1 MTSRRP
7 SSSAGPAALRSSVPR
22 SIDTRP
28 SGWTRI
34 WSLGPGVAAGLASV
48 VGAGLIAVP
57 AAVLHETGDAAAL
70 TWIIAASACLPML
83 MLFRDTV
90 IVSGYSADPLRETIR
105 TGLGRRPAAMVPLM
119 FSMVVAVG
127 LPSGSVMAARNL
139 TAIMHLDVPEIG
151 IAALL
156 MTFAVVVNLLG
167 RSLGS
172 TVERIGTVILVV
184 GIVGVAASSLLH
196 PTRTLTV
203 VPDVPE
209 LGLIP
214 AGALIAFW
222 AFIGFENLTFL
233 ARELPD
239 PRRDFAPVAIISLA
253 LILILV
259 LALTFAVQVQTPL
272 VDPVTGIVD
281 ALRST
286 PWGGA
291 AASVVAAMGILA
303 ITLNAVAWTRGV
315 STVISA
321 AAAERIL
328 PRSLAVGTGATPRR
342 AVLVLSVGFAVSLV
356 ILLLKPDL
364 VVDMIGAAS
373 GVFVIIYIMCIIAY
387 IRTVGLRVWST
398 ANLALIPLM
407 AWSLIS
413 SGPRAIFP
421 VAVFLVTGALAFI
434 RARSRAR
441 SGSDSGSAPG
451 STTGSAPGSPA

>member
-1 MTSRRP
+1 M
-7 SSSAGPAALRSSVPR
+7 
-22 SIDTRP
+22 
-28 SGWTRI
+28 
-34 WSLGPGVAAGLASV
+34 

-57 AAVLHETGDAAAL
+57 AAVLHETGGAAAL
-70 TWIIAASACLPML
+70 TWIIAALVCLPML

-90 IVSGYSADPLRETIR
+90 IVSGHSADPLRETIR

-119 FSMVVAVG
+119 FSLVVTVG

-139 TAIMHLDVPEIG
+139 ATIVDVDAPEIA
-151 IAALL
+151 IAVLL
-156 MTFAVVVNLLG
+156 MAFAVVVNLRG

-172 TVERIGTVILVV
+172 TVERIGAVVLVV
-184 GIVGVAASSLLH
+184 AIVAVVVWSLVH
-196 PTRTLTV
+196 PARV
-203 VPDVPE
+203 PDAVPDVPE
-209 LGLIP
+209 LALIP

-253 LILILV
+253 LLLLLV
-259 LALTFAVQVQTPL
+259 LALTFAVQAQTTQ

-286 PWGGA
+286 PWGGV

-303 ITLNAVAWTRGV
+303 IALNAVAWTRGV
-315 STVISA
+315 ATIISVA
-321 AAAERIL
+321 ATERIL
-328 PRSLAVGTGATPRR
+328 PRSLAVESGNTPRR
-342 AVLVLSVGFAVSLV
+342 AILVLSVGFTVSLV
-356 ILLLKPDL
+356 ILLVRPDL

-387 IRTVGLRVWST
+387 VRTRGLRIWSV

-413 SGPRAIFP
+413 SGPRVIFP
-421 VAVFLVTGALAFI
+421 VAVFVVAGAIAVV
-434 RARSRAR
+434 RTRRS
-441 SGSDSGSAPG
+441 SA
-451 STTGSAPGSPA
+451 SEAS

>member
-1 MTSRRP
+1 M
-7 SSSAGPAALRSSVPR
+7 
-22 SIDTRP
+22 
-28 SGWTRI
+28 
-34 WSLGPGVAAGLASV
+34 

-57 AAVLHETGDAAAL
+57 AAVLHESGAAAAL
-70 TWIIAASACLPML
+70 TWIIAALVCLPML

-90 IVSGYSADPLRETIR
+90 LVSGHSADPLRETIR

-119 FSMVVAVG
+119 FSMVVVVG
-127 LPSGSVMAARNL
+127 LPSGAVMAARNL
-139 TAIMHLDVPEIG
+139 AAIMGVDVPEIA
-151 IAALL
+151 IAAGL
-156 MTFAVVVNLLG
+156 MAFAVVVNLYG

-172 TVERIGTVILVV
+172 TVERVGAVVLVIA
-184 GIVGVAASSLLH
+184 IVAVAAWSLLH
-196 PTRTLTV
+196 PSRTPEV
-203 VPDVPE
+203 VPDASE
-209 LGLIP
+209 LALVP

-253 LILILV
+253 LLLVLV
-259 LALTFAVQVQTPL
+259 LALTAAVQAQSSQ

-281 ALRST
+281 ALQST

-291 AASVVAAMGILA
+291 TASVLAAMGILA

-315 STVISA
+315 ASIISV

-328 PRSLAVGTGATPRR
+328 PRALAVDSGATPRR
-342 AVLVLSVGFAVSLV
+342 AVLVLSAGFTVSLI
-356 ILLLKPDL
+356 ILMVRPDL

-373 GVFVIIYIMCIIAY
+373 GVFVLIYIMCIVAY
-387 IRTVGLRVWST
+387 IRTVGLRVWSV

-407 AWSLIS
+407 AWSLVS

-421 VAVFLVTGALAFI
+421 VAVFLVAGAITLV
-434 RARSRAR
+434 RARGRA
-441 SGSDSGSAPG
+441 
-451 STTGSAPGSPA
+451 

>member
-1 MTSRRP
+1 M
-7 SSSAGPAALRSSVPR
+7 
-22 SIDTRP
+22 
-28 SGWTRI
+28 
-34 WSLGPGVAAGLASV
+34 

-57 AAVLHETGDAAAL
+57 AAVLHESGAAAAL
-70 TWIIAASACLPML
+70 TWIIAALVCLPML

-90 IVSGYSADPLRETIR
+90 LVSGHSADPLRETIR

-119 FSMVVAVG
+119 FSMVVVVG
-127 LPSGSVMAARNL
+127 LPSGAVMAARNL
-139 TAIMHLDVPEIG
+139 AAIMGVDVPEIA
-151 IAALL
+151 IAAGL
-156 MTFAVVVNLLG
+156 MAFAVVVNLSG

-172 TVERIGTVILVV
+172 TVERVGAVVLVIA
-184 GIVGVAASSLLH
+184 IVAVAAWSLLH
-196 PTRTLTV
+196 PSRTPEV
-203 VPDVPE
+203 VPDASE
-209 LGLIP
+209 LALVP

-253 LILILV
+253 LLLVLV
-259 LALTFAVQVQTPL
+259 LALTAAVQAQSSQ

-281 ALRST
+281 ALQST

-291 AASVVAAMGILA
+291 TASVLAAMGILA

-315 STVISA
+315 ASIISV

-328 PRSLAVGTGATPRR
+328 PRALAVDSGATPRR
-342 AVLVLSVGFAVSLV
+342 AVLVLSAGFTVSLT
-356 ILLLKPDL
+356 ILMVRPDL

-373 GVFVIIYIMCIIAY
+373 GVFVLIYIMCIVAY
-387 IRTVGLRVWST
+387 IRTVGLRVWSV

-407 AWSLIS
+407 AWSLVS

-421 VAVFLVTGALAFI
+421 VAVFLVAGAITLV
-434 RARSRAR
+434 RARGRA
-441 SGSDSGSAPG
+441 
-451 STTGSAPGSPA
+451 

>member
-1 MTSRRP
+1 M
-7 SSSAGPAALRSSVPR
+7 
-22 SIDTRP
+22 
-28 SGWTRI
+28 
-34 WSLGPGVAAGLASV
+34 

-57 AAVLHETGDAAAL
+57 AAVLHESGAAAAL
-70 TWIIAASACLPML
+70 TWIIAALVCLPML

-90 IVSGYSADPLRETIR
+90 LVSGHSADPLRETIR

-119 FSMVVAVG
+119 FSMVVVVG
-127 LPSGSVMAARNL
+127 LPSGAVMAARNL
-139 TAIMHLDVPEIG
+139 AAIMGVDVPEIAV
-151 IAALL
+151 AAGL
-156 MTFAVVVNLLG
+156 MAFAVVVNLYG

-172 TVERIGTVILVV
+172 TVERVGAVVLVIA
-184 GIVGVAASSLLH
+184 IVAVAAWSLLH
-196 PTRTLTV
+196 PSRTPEV
-203 VPDVPE
+203 VPDASE
-209 LGLIP
+209 LALVP

-253 LILILV
+253 LLLVLV
-259 LALTFAVQVQTPL
+259 LALTAAVQAQSSQ

-281 ALRST
+281 ALQST

-291 AASVVAAMGILA
+291 TASVLAAMGILA

-315 STVISA
+315 ASIISV

-328 PRSLAVGTGATPRR
+328 PRALAVDSGATPRR
-342 AVLVLSVGFAVSLV
+342 AVLVLSAGFTVSLI
-356 ILLLKPDL
+356 ILMVRPDL

-373 GVFVIIYIMCIIAY
+373 GVFVLIYIMCIVAY
-387 IRTVGLRVWST
+387 IRTVGLRVWSV

-407 AWSLIS
+407 AWSLVS

-421 VAVFLVTGALAFI
+421 VAVFLVAGAITLV
-434 RARSRAR
+434 RARGRA
-441 SGSDSGSAPG
+441 
-451 STTGSAPGSPA
+451 

>member
-1 MTSRRP
+1 M
-7 SSSAGPAALRSSVPR
+7 
-22 SIDTRP
+22 
-28 SGWTRI
+28 
-34 WSLGPGVAAGLASV
+34 

-57 AAVLHETGDAAAL
+57 AAVLHESGAAAAL
-70 TWIIAASACLPML
+70 TWIIAALVCLPML

-90 IVSGYSADPLRETIR
+90 LVSGHSADPLRETIR

-119 FSMVVAVG
+119 FSMVVVVG
-127 LPSGSVMAARNL
+127 LPSGAVMAARNL
-139 TAIMHLDVPEIG
+139 AAIMGVDVPEIA
-151 IAALL
+151 IAAGL
-156 MTFAVVVNLLG
+156 MAFAVVVNLSG

-172 TVERIGTVILVV
+172 TVERVGAVVLVIA
-184 GIVGVAASSLLH
+184 IVAVAAWSLLH
-196 PTRTLTV
+196 PSRTPEV
-203 VPDVPE
+203 VPDASE
-209 LGLIP
+209 LALVP

-253 LILILV
+253 LLLVLV
-259 LALTFAVQVQTPL
+259 LALTAAVQAQSSQ

-281 ALRST
+281 ALQSS

-291 AASVVAAMGILA
+291 TASVLAAMGILA

-315 STVISA
+315 ASIISV

-328 PRSLAVGTGATPRR
+328 PRALAVDSGATPRR
-342 AVLVLSVGFAVSLV
+342 AVLVLSAGFTVSLI
-356 ILLLKPDL
+356 ILMVRPDL

-373 GVFVIIYIMCIIAY
+373 GVFVLIYIMCIVAY
-387 IRTVGLRVWST
+387 IRTVGLRVWSV

-407 AWSLIS
+407 AWSLVS

-421 VAVFLVTGALAFI
+421 VAVFLVAGAITLV
-434 RARSRAR
+434 RARGRA
-441 SGSDSGSAPG
+441 
-451 STTGSAPGSPA
+451 

>member
-1 MTSRRP
+1 M
-7 SSSAGPAALRSSVPR
+7 
-22 SIDTRP
+22 
-28 SGWTRI
+28 
-34 WSLGPGVAAGLASV
+34 

-57 AAVLHETGDAAAL
+57 AAVLHESGAAAAL
-70 TWIIAASACLPML
+70 TWIIAALVCLPML

-90 IVSGYSADPLRETIR
+90 LVSGHSADPLRETIR

-119 FSMVVAVG
+119 FSMVVVVG
-127 LPSGSVMAARNL
+127 LPSGAVMAARNL
-139 TAIMHLDVPEIG
+139 AAIMGVDVPEIA
-151 IAALL
+151 IAAGL
-156 MTFAVVVNLLG
+156 MAFAVVVNLYG

-172 TVERIGTVILVV
+172 TVERVGAVVLVIA
-184 GIVGVAASSLLH
+184 IVAVAAWSLLH
-196 PTRTLTV
+196 PSRTPEV
-203 VPDVPE
+203 VPDASE
-209 LGLIP
+209 LALVP

-253 LILILV
+253 LLLVLV
-259 LALTFAVQVQTPL
+259 LALTAAVQAQSSQ

-281 ALRST
+281 ALQST

-291 AASVVAAMGILA
+291 TASVLAAMGILA

-315 STVISA
+315 ASIISV

-328 PRSLAVGTGATPRR
+328 PRALAVDSGATPRR
-342 AVLVLSVGFAVSLV
+342 AVLVLSAGFTVSLT
-356 ILLLKPDL
+356 ILMVRPDL

-373 GVFVIIYIMCIIAY
+373 GVFVLIYIMCIVAY
-387 IRTVGLRVWST
+387 IRTVGLRVWSV

-407 AWSLIS
+407 AWSLVS

-421 VAVFLVTGALAFI
+421 VAVFLVAGAITLV
-434 RARSRAR
+434 RARGRA
-441 SGSDSGSAPG
+441 
-451 STTGSAPGSPA
+451 

>member
-1 MTSRRP
+1 M
-7 SSSAGPAALRSSVPR
+7 
-22 SIDTRP
+22 
-28 SGWTRI
+28 
-34 WSLGPGVAAGLASV
+34 AAGLSSV

-57 AAVLHETGDAAAL
+57 AAVLHESGGAAAL
-70 TWIIAASACLPML
+70 TWIIAALVCLPML

-90 IVSGYSADPLRETIR
+90 IASGHSADPLRETIR
-105 TGLGRRPAAMVPLM
+105 VGLGRRPAEMVPLM
-119 FSMVVAVG
+119 FSMVVVVG

-139 TAIMHLDVPEIG
+139 AAIMAIDVPEIA
-151 IAALL
+151 IAAAL
-156 MTFAVVVNLLG
+156 MAFAVVVNLRG

-172 TVERIGTVILVV
+172 TVERVGAVVLVIAIVAVV
-184 GIVGVAASSLLH
+184 AWSLLH
-196 PTRTLTV
+196 PSRTPDV
-203 VPDVPE
+203 VPDIPE
-209 LGLIP
+209 LALIP

-253 LILILV
+253 LLLV
-259 LALTFAVQVQTPL
+259 LVLTLTVAVQAQSSQ

-286 PWGGA
+286 PWGGV
-291 AASVVAAMGILA
+291 AASVLAAMGILA

-315 STVISA
+315 ATIVAVA
-321 AAAERIL
+321 ATERIL
-328 PRSLAVGTGATPRR
+328 PRSLAVETGATPRR
-342 AVLVLSVGFAVSLV
+342 AILVLSVGFTVSLV
-356 ILLLKPDL
+356 ILLVRPDL

-387 IRTVGLRVWST
+387 VRTVGLRVWSV

-421 VAVFLVTGALAFI
+421 VAVFVVAGVITLVRT
-434 RARSRAR
+434 RRS
-441 SGSDSGSAPG
+441 SA
-451 STTGSAPGSPA
+451 SEAS

>member
-1 MTSRRP
+1 M
-7 SSSAGPAALRSSVPR
+7 
-22 SIDTRP
+22 
-28 SGWTRI
+28 
-34 WSLGPGVAAGLASV
+34 

-57 AAVLHETGDAAAL
+57 AAVLHESGAAAAL
-70 TWIIAASACLPML
+70 TWIIAALVCLPML

-90 IVSGYSADPLRETIR
+90 LVSGHSADPLRETIR

-119 FSMVVAVG
+119 FSMVVVVG
-127 LPSGSVMAARNL
+127 LPSGAVMAARNL
-139 TAIMHLDVPEIG
+139 AAIMGVDVPEIA
-151 IAALL
+151 IAAGL
-156 MTFAVVVNLLG
+156 MAFAVVVNLSG

-172 TVERIGTVILVV
+172 TVERVGAVVLVIA
-184 GIVGVAASSLLH
+184 IVAVAAWSLLH
-196 PTRTLTV
+196 PSRTPEV
-203 VPDVPE
+203 VPDASE
-209 LGLIP
+209 LALVP

-253 LILILV
+253 LLLVLV
-259 LALTFAVQVQTPL
+259 LALTAAVQAQSSQ

-281 ALRST
+281 ALQST

-291 AASVVAAMGILA
+291 TASVLAAMGILA

-315 STVISA
+315 ASIISV

-328 PRSLAVGTGATPRR
+328 PRALAVDSGATPRR
-342 AVLVLSVGFAVSLV
+342 AVLVLSAGFTVSLI
-356 ILLLKPDL
+356 ILMVRPDL

-373 GVFVIIYIMCIIAY
+373 GVFVLIYIMCIVAY
-387 IRTVGLRVWST
+387 IRTVGLRVWSV

-407 AWSLIS
+407 AWSLVS

-421 VAVFLVTGALAFI
+421 VAVFLVAGAITLV
-434 RARSRAR
+434 RARGRA
-441 SGSDSGSAPG
+441 
-451 STTGSAPGSPA
+451 